1 MQSIDPSALETAI
14 EQIKPTRKMSV
25 VRSLMP
31 KINEAIRRGLSKK
44 EIWESLHGAGLQM
57 SYKMF
62 VTYLSRIDV
71 NSGPQKSE
79 PLARKELF
87 PDVLPSPDST
97 QAALEQARKNV
108 AAKDYSKLMR
118 NRKIGNEK

>member
-1 MQSIDPSALETAI
+1 MQSVDPSVLETVI

-25 VRSLMP
+25 VRGLMP

-44 EIWESLHGAGLQM
+44 EIWESLHDAGLEM

-62 VTYLSRIDV
+62 VTYLSRIDFPRGAHG
-71 NSGPQKSE
+71 SAP
-79 PLARKELF
+79 PARNASF
-87 PDVLPSPDST
+87 PDALQGPDST
-97 QAALEQARKNV
+97 QLALERARKNV

-118 NRKIGNEK
+118 NRKTGHEK